1 MTRLLCV
8 LLAALACHGAAAADG
23 QTNHY
28 RVHIDAGAHRA
39 HVEADVWVGGNLL
52 SVFAVTPTERW
63 KNGQA
68 DFFEHIAV
76 ADMDGRPVA
85 IENKGEGDFAVQGE
99 RRLRLRYDV
108 RLDQDQYAWPGGAEE
123 VAYHTDEGLAVTG
136 YALFLVPGETMV
148 GATEVS
154 FALPPGWHAQTPWRA
169 GADADSFI
177 AADRR
182 DLVNNVFFLGT
193 AHAEAF
199 RSGGIDLT
207 LVMGKRYWPQRAVFR
222 ELIDKQLASYLEMFG
237 APPQAK
243 RYLLLINQGGSGDGG
258 AFSASF
264 SQLLKDDGQL
274 ATRPLWGRVVA
285 HELLHFW
292 NGLSLTPASDQDEW
306 FKEGVTDYLTVAT
319 MARNGLVGRDYLV
332 EQLANL
338 PRGQQVARRLM
349 GLRPSV
355 RDAAKDKHRN
365 WLLVYGGGSV
375 AALAMDVE
383 LRQAGSSLPAL
394 MRTLY
399 AEFGLTH
406 QAFTQDDVVRA
417 ARKLA
422 GLDLQQVLEPI
433 VARATPPD
441 LAPLFARIGI
451 QLEQYGM
458 METYLL
464 RRPDDEAARQR
475 FRDIFGMP
483 F

>member
-1 MTRLLCV
+1 MIRLLCAV
-8 LLAALACHGAAAADG
+8 LAALACHGAAASDG
-23 QTNHY
+23 QANHY
-28 RVHIDAGAHRA
+28 RVRIDAGARHA

-68 DFFEHIAV
+68 DFFENIAV
-76 ADMDGRPVA
+76 ADMDGHPVA
-85 IENKGEGDFAVQGE
+85 IDNKGEGDFAVQGD

-108 RLDQDQYAWPGGAEE
+108 RLDQDQYDWPGGTEE
-123 VAYHTDEGLAVTG
+123 VAYHTDEGLAATG
-136 YALFLVPGETMV
+136 YGVFLVPGDTMD
-148 GATEVS
+148 GATEVC
-154 FALPPGWHAQTPWRA
+154 FALPQGWHALTPWRTGTGQECFVA
-169 GADADSFI
+169 ES
-177 AADRR
+177 RR

-193 AHAEAF
+193 ARAESF

-243 RYLLLINQGGSGDGG
+243 RYLLLINQGGTGDGG

-264 SQLLKDDGQL
+264 SQFLKDDGQL
-274 ATRPLWGRVVA
+274 ATRALWGRVVA

-292 NGLSLTPASDQDEW
+292 NGLSLTPASDREEW

-319 MARNGLVGRDYLV
+319 MARNGLVDRDYLV

-349 GLRPSV
+349 GLKPSV

-394 MRTLY
+394 MRALY
-399 AEFGLTH
+399 AEFGVAHKT
-406 QAFTQDDVVRA
+406 FTQEDVIRT
-417 ARKLA
+417 ARTLA
-422 GLDLQQVLEPI
+422 GVELGPVLDPI
-433 VARATPPD
+433 VARDTPPE
-441 LAPLFARIGI
+441 LAPLFGRIGI
-451 QLEQYGM
+451 RLEQYGM

-464 RRPDDEAARQR
+464 RRPGEKAAQQR
-475 FRDIFGMP
+475 FQDIFGMA